1 MSTPAKTFRD
11 FAAAIMSGNQEN
23 AATVLRE
30 LLALD
35 GATATAA
42 TVHFHAA
49 MTAQGPAFMGKAMS
63 LRTVKESGDDAAIGA
78 LLVDLFGL
86 DASATTTAVA
96 ALRAT

>member
-1 MSTPAKTFRD
+1 
-11 FAAAIMSGNQEN
+11 
-23 AATVLRE
+23 
-30 LLALD
+30 
-35 GATATAA
+35 
-42 TVHFHAA
+42 

>member
-1 MSTPAKTFRD
+1 MTTPAKTFRD

-42 TVHFHAA
+42 TAHFHAA

-63 LRTVKESGDDAAIGA
+63 LRTVKDSGDDAAIGA

-86 DASATTTAVA
+86 DASATASAVA
-96 ALRAT
+96 TLRAQ